1 MLCVGTELARTAETL
16 SLIEQYDCLSGSIGL
31 HPDEVVP
38 EEPTWAQLVALAN
51 HPKVIAIG
59 ETGLDY
65 YRPDNP
71 TALLQQARFAA
82 HIEAAKHCQKPL
94 IIHTRA
100 AKADTLALLKSERAQ
115 EVGGIIHCFTE
126 DKETAFRALDLG
138 FYISFSGIITFKNA
152 LDLQAVAQKVPLD
165 RLLIETDSPY
175 LAPVPYRGQIN
186 QPAYVRAVAECVA
199 ALRGVPFELIAE
211 QTTQNFYTLF
221 ERKLKSGSV

>member
-1 MLCVGTELARTAETL
+1 M
-16 SLIEQYDCLSGSIGL
+16 
-31 HPDEVVP
+31 
-38 EEPTWAQLVALAN
+38 
-51 HPKVIAIG
+51 
-59 ETGLDY
+59 
-65 YRPDNP
+65 
-71 TALLQQARFAA
+71 
-82 HIEAAKHCQKPL
+82 
-94 IIHTRA
+94 
-100 AKADTLALLKSERAQ
+100 ALLKSERAQ